1 MRADTTA
8 VRGGRDDFA
17 ALGVHAAPIDLS
29 TTYPFQ
35 DLDAATASYDA
46 MAGGGQP
53 SGCSIYARLHNPT
66 VARFE
71 KALAAM
77 EGAEEAVAFPSGM
90 AATTAILLDARRRGS
105 HVVAVR
111 PLYGGTD
118 ELLRCGLLGLEVTF
132 AAADQIRDVI
142 RPETSLIVIETPG
155 NPTLELVDI
164 AAVVAQAGEVPVMV
178 DSTFAT
184 PVLQNPLRHGATFT
198 MHSATKFLGGHGD
211 VIAGVVA
218 TSGDWAARL
227 RQVRLIT
234 GAVLHPLAGYLLHR
248 GLQTL
253 PVRVRA
259 AQANAR
265 VVAAGLL
272 EHPAVL
278 SVRFPEL
285 AGCDPEGLVGRQ
297 MRGPGSVLAFRVRGG
312 YQAARAVL
320 QNLELV
326 TCAVSLGAVDTLIEH
341 PVGLTHR
348 IVSEEALADVGVTPD
363 LLRLSVGLEDPADI
377 LADLTRAL
385 DAVVPLA
392 EPVLAST

>member
-1 MRADTTA
+1 MRADTIA
-8 VRGGRDDFA
+8 VRSGREGFE
-17 ALGVHAAPIDLS
+17 ALGVHAPPIDLS

-35 DLDAATASYDA
+35 DLHAATDSYDA
-46 MAGGGQP
+46 MAAGGMPRG
-53 SGCSIYARLHNPT
+53 SSIYARLHNPT

-71 KALAAM
+71 QALAAM
-77 EGAEEAVAFPSGM
+77 EGAEEAVAFASGM
-90 AATTAILLDARRRGS
+90 AATTAVLLESRNRGN

-118 ELLRCGLLGLEVTF
+118 ELLRSGLLGLEVTF
-132 AAADQIRDVI
+132 TTADQVRQALRPDTALVI
-142 RPETSLIVIETPG
+142 VETPG

-164 AAVVAQAGEVPVMV
+164 AAVVAQAGAVPVMV

-184 PVLQNPLRHGATFT
+184 PVLQNPLRHGATFA

-218 TSGDWAARL
+218 TSGSWATRL
-227 RQVRLIT
+227 RQIRVIT
-234 GAVLHPLAGYLLHR
+234 GALLHPLAGYLLHR

-265 VVAAGLL
+265 VIAAGLL
-272 EHPAVL
+272 EHAAVR
-278 SVRFPEL
+278 SVHFPEL

-297 MRGPGSVLAFRVRGG
+297 MSGPGSVLAFRVRGG
-312 YQAARAVL
+312 YEAARAVL
-320 QNLELV
+320 LKLELV
-326 TCAVSLGAVDTLIEH
+326 TRAVSLGSVDTLIEH

-348 IVSEEALADVGVTPD
+348 IVDEDALAEVGVTPD

-377 LADLTRAL
+377 LSDLGQAL
-385 DAVVPLA
+385 DAVIPMEAAALA
-392 EPVLAST
+392 TP